1 MSSTDVAL
9 LVLRT
14 AVGVVFVAHGWNHV
28 FGGGRLAG
36 TGRWFASLG
45 MRPGHLHAVVASAV
59 EVGAGVLLVLGLLT
73 PLAGAGVVGTM
84 VVAWV
89 INHARNGF
97 FVFRPGEGYEYVM
110 VLVAVG
116 LTLAGAGPGR
126 ISLDRII
133 GIEDPGWTG
142 LLVGAGGVLG
152 GGVLLALCWRPAG
165 VGAAAA
171 EA

>member
-1 MSSTDVAL
+1 MASTDVAL

-45 MRPGHLHAVVASAV
+45 MRPGHLHAVVASGV
-59 EVGAGVLLVLGLLT
+59 ELGAGALLVLGLFT
-73 PLAGAGVVGTM
+73 PVAAAGVVGTM

-110 VLVAVG
+110 VLVAAG
-116 LTLAGAGPGR
+116 LALAGTGPGR
-126 ISLDRII
+126 ISLDRLV
-133 GIEDPGWTG
+133 GIAEPGWTG
-142 LLVGAGGVLG
+142 VLVGAGGALG
-152 GGVLLALCWRPAG
+152 AGVLLALCWRPAG
-165 VGAAAA
+165 AGAAPA